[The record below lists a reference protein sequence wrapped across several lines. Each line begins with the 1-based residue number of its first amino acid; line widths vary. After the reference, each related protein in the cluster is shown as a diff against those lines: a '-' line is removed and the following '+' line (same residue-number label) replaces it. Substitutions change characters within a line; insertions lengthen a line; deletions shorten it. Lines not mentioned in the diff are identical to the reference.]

1 VYQERSHAAV
11 YFFWAV
17 IAACLCLS
25 PSPAYLALSL
35 GLMLVYVDFYGA
47 VLHVVL
53 DHAPF
58 VDLPIISAGC
68 LEFQW
73 HHAIPSDI
81 VSKPFVEVVRA
92 RREGCGPRAAG
103 PAGSRKRHWGL
114 LSFPSLTSHTRAH
127 PPPPPPN
134 PSRPPL
140 PVRRP

>member
-1 VYQERSHAAV
+1 MVYQERSHLAV

-17 IAACLCLS
+17 IGACLWLS
-25 PSPAYLALSL
+25 PTPAYLALCV
-35 GLMLVYVDFYGA
+35 GLMMVYVDFYGA

-81 VSKPFVEVVRA
+81 VSKPFVEVVRGA
-92 RREGCGPRAAG
+92 RLAGRAEQGGPPAA
-103 PAGSRKRHWGL
+103 PRWL
-114 LSFPSLTSHTRAH
+114 PLSLPPHRRTW
-127 PPPPPPN
+127 PPPSSPPP
-134 PSRPPL
+134 SAAT
-140 PVRRP
+140 